1 MAATADVACPICGG
15 AMWDN
20 REGKRN
26 PKAPDM
32 KCKDKSCEGVI
43 WPPKNG
49 QPARPGAAPS
59 ANKIAASA
67 GPYIPA
73 IDGPKQPAMGLGG
86 GIPAPAAPD
95 LGKLN
100 SFFALYDVCL
110 DHAHSAATRKFGND
124 VTDEAVAAMTATLF
138 IQAVKVA

>member
-67 GPYIPA
+67 GPHIPA
-73 IDGPKQPAMGLGG
+73 IDGPTQPQFASPQT
-86 GIPAPAAPD
+86 ITPTPD